1 MDDGRQKDD
10 EGRVAIEASRPI
22 FHVPA
27 QHNAKLQQLVERVNA
42 DAELLQFWR
51 CANINAVDR
60 CGISDH
66 GEVHIRIVANAALRL
81 LRLLIEAGVEPSV
94 VTHHKLAPDEAEV
107 IVVLAACLHDL
118 GIAIHRD
125 DHERY
130 SLILAYPKARQLLDG
145 LYIEPALTIMVV
157 ETLHAVIAHRA
168 DQRCLTIE
176 AGVLKVADALDMT
189 RGRSRI
195 PFEAGQ
201 VNIHSVSAQ
210 AVEAVSIT
218 QGSERPVRVDITL
231 SNSAGI
237 FQVDELLKRK
247 LKNSTLAPYVEVVA
261 HIEGETERRL
271 LEVYRL

>member
-1 MDDGRQKDD
+1 MVF
-10 EGRVAIEASRPI
+10 E
-22 FHVPA
+22 VPTR
-27 QHNAKLQQLVERVNA
+27 HNLKLQQLVDRIKA
-42 DAELLQFWR
+42 DAELTQLWK

-81 LRLLIEAGVEPSV
+81 QRLLTEAGIEPSV
-94 VTHHKLAPDEAEV
+94 VTHHHLTPDEAEV

-130 SLILAYPKARQLLDG
+130 SLILAYPKARQLLAG
-145 LYIEPALTIMVV
+145 LYEEPDLTTLVA
-157 ETLHAVIAHRA
+157 ETLHAIIAHRA
-168 DQRCLTIE
+168 KERCLTIE

-189 RGRSRI
+189 QGRSRI

-201 VNIHSVSAQ
+201 VNIHSVSAR
-210 AVEAVSIT
+210 AVEAVKIEP
-218 QGSERPVRVDITL
+218 GADRPVRVAITL

-237 FQVDELLKRK
+237 FQIDELLKSK
-247 LKNSTLAPYVEVVA
+247 LKNSTLAPYVEVEA
-261 HIEGETERRL
+261 RLEGETERRL
-271 LEVYRL
+271 VEVYKL